1 MQPYFIIEAEEQLDF
16 SIAQFQDHIEQQ
28 KALAGLIKRI
38 RESLDLDTIFQ
49 TTATEVRRLLNADR
63 VGVFR
68 FYPEKDWE
76 GEFVSEDVAE
86 GWASAIEQKVYDH
99 CFGEQFAIHYSQGR
113 IQAVADIFAAGLSPC
128 HADILA
134 KFQVRANLVI
144 PLLKNKQLWGLLC
157 IHQCSET
164 RDWKT
169 SEIEFVKIM
178 PII

>member
-68 FYPEKDWE
+68 FYPE
-76 GEFVSEDVAE
+76 
-86 GWASAIEQKVYDH
+86 YD
-99 CFGEQFAIHYSQGR
+99 R
-113 IQAVADIFAAGLSPC
+113 
-128 HADILA
+128 
-134 KFQVRANLVI
+134 
-144 PLLKNKQLWGLLC
+144 
-157 IHQCSET
+157 
-164 RDWKT
+164 
-169 SEIEFVKIM
+169 
-178 PII
+178 